1 MRQPSEAALP
11 SWPLPGPIVIGGTGG
26 SGTRAVAAVVRR
38 AGLWIGDNLNVSLDA
53 IDFGLFSN
61 RWIDLFLA
69 CTDRWRL
76 PLDGDDRTAMLAELA
91 PLLER
96 HLAPLTAGEPGHW
109 TAWGWKEPRSMYLL
123 PLWDSLFP
131 SLRFLHVVRDGR
143 DMALSA
149 NQNQLR
155 KHGVA
160 MLGTGLA
167 EQPEAVR
174 SIALWSRANAMVA
187 EFAARRLGTRYL
199 RIRFEDLCCHP
210 AVVVGQVLAF
220 ANLRAD
226 PRALAA
232 ELIEPPASLGRW
244 RRCDRH
250 LLATLHR
257 EAAATLA
264 SFGYPVPWR
273 AHLAAARRRL
283 IQALAHRWLVGA
295 PRFL

>member
-1 MRQPSEAALP
+1 MPPPTETTLP
-11 SWPLPGPIVIGGTGG
+11 SCPLPGPLIIGGTGG
-26 SGTRAVAAVVRR
+26 SGTRAVAGVVRR

-53 IDFGLFSN
+53 VDFGLYSN
-61 RWIDLFLA
+61 RWIDFFLER
-69 CTDRWRL
+69 TDHWRRSL
-76 PLDGDDRTAMLAELA
+76 SDDDGTAMRAELV

-96 HLAPLTAGEPGHW
+96 HLAPLAAGEQPGRW

-131 SLRFLHVVRDGR
+131 SLRFLHLVRDGR

-174 SIALWSRANAMVA
+174 SIALWSRVNVMVA
-187 EFAARRLGTRYL
+187 KFAARRLGNRYL
-199 RIRFEDLCCHP
+199 RIRFEDLCRDP
-210 AVVVGQVLAF
+210 AVIVAQVLAF
-220 ANLRAD
+220 ANVRAD

-232 ELIEPPASLGRW
+232 EIIHPPASLGRW
-244 RRCDRH
+244 RRCDPQ
-250 LLATLHR
+250 LLAALHR
-257 EAAATLA
+257 EAQATLTT
-264 SFGYPVPWR
+264 FGYPVPWR
-273 AHLAAARRRL
+273 ARLAAARRRL
-283 IQALAHRWLVGA
+283 MQTRGHC
-295 PRFL
+295 